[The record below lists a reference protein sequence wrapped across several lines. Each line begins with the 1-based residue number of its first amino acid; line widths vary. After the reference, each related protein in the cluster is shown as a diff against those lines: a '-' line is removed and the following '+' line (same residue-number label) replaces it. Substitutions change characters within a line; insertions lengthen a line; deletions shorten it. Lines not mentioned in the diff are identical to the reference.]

1 MGGTLPWSAIRINSS
16 SDTLAKVAEPL
27 AGLRQIT
34 GSVSGAVG
42 VVSSAMKANHPLQL
56 VWFKRDLRSHDHQPL
71 ARAAEC
77 GPVLPLYIAEPEWW
91 AQPDASARQW
101 RFVAES
107 LSALQDDLGH
117 RGQPLVVRVGDAV
130 DVLTALHHQHGPFTL
145 WSHEETGNTWS
156 FARDQRV
163 KAWTQAQGIQWHEIQ
178 PAGVIRRLKQRNG
191 WARRWD
197 QTMGQAT
204 TPPPRQLSTI
214 QNSPAGQIP
223 AAHDLG
229 LIADPCAASQPGGR
243 AHGLERLDSF
253 LTQRGQPY
261 RRAMSSPT
269 LGALHCSRLS
279 PHLAWGTLSMREV
292 AQASWTRSVQVKQA
306 AARDGWTGALS
317 SFQARL
323 HWRDHFMQKLEDQPS
338 VEFRNF
344 HAAYDDVRPVA
355 PDATRLHAWSNGE
368 TGLPFVDACMRSLRA
383 TGWLNF
389 RMRAMVMAVASYH
402 LWLDW
407 RAPGEQ
413 LARLFVD
420 YEPGIHWPQ
429 VQMQS
434 GTTGINTVRIYNPVK
449 QGYDQ
454 DPQGA
459 FVRQWVPELAAL
471 PDAVI
476 HEPWKWDHAGQVL
489 GKTYPLPIV
498 DYLSA
503 AREARDK
510 IWAVRGERGFKTKA
524 NAIQDK
530 HGSRKA
536 NLPHTGRRPKS
547 RKTAKPNQQLDLL
560 L

>member
-1 MGGTLPWSAIRINSS
+1 
-16 SDTLAKVAEPL
+16 
-27 AGLRQIT
+27 
-34 GSVSGAVG
+34 
-42 VVSSAMKANHPLQL
+42 MKASRSLQI
-56 VWFKRDLRSHDHQPL
+56 VWFKRDLRSQDHQPL
-71 ARAAEC
+71 ARAAER
-77 GPVLPLYIAEPEWW
+77 GPVLPLYIAEPGWW

-107 LSALQDDLGH
+107 LSALREDLGQK
-117 RGQPLVVRVGDAV
+117 GQPLAVRVGDAT
-130 DVLTALHHQHGPFTL
+130 DVLSALHQKHGAFTL
-145 WSHEETGNTWS
+145 WSHEETGNAWS

-163 KAWTQAQGIQWHEIQ
+163 QAWTRAHGIQWHEIQ
-178 PAGVIRRLKQRNG
+178 PSGVIRRLKRRNG

-197 QTMGQAT
+197 QTMAQAL
-204 TPPPRQLSTI
+204 TPPPSHLLAIENLEIGALPSA
-214 QNSPAGQIP
+214 S
-223 AAHDLG
+223 DLG
-229 LIADPCAASQPGGR
+229 LTEDPCSAPQPGGR
-243 AHGLERLDSF
+243 NQGLERLDSF
-253 LTQRGQPY
+253 LNQRGQPY
-261 RRAMSSPT
+261 RRAMSSPA
-269 LGALHCSRLS
+269 LGAIHCSRLS
-279 PHLAWGTLSMREV
+279 PHLAWGTVSMREV
-292 AQASWTRSVQVKQA
+292 AQTSWTRRIEIKQA
-306 AARDGWTGALS
+306 AARDGWSGALS

-323 HWRDHFMQKLEDQPS
+323 HWRDHFTQKLEDQPA

-344 HAAYDDVRPVA
+344 HTAYDNVRPTM
-355 PDATRLHAWSNGE
+355 PDAEKLHAWSNGE

-454 DPQGA
+454 DPKGD
-459 FVRQWVPELAAL
+459 FVRRWVPELAAL

-489 GKTYPLPIV
+489 GKTYPLPVV

-503 AREARDK
+503 ARQARDK
-510 IWAVRGERGFKTKA
+510 IWAVRGERGFKSAA
-524 NAIQDK
+524 NEIQDK

-536 NLPHTGRRPKS
+536 NIPQVGRRPKS
-547 RKTAKPNQQLDLL
+547 KKSAKHDQQLDLL